1 MLCAVE
7 YLLSTVVCCR
17 CKTTCMRTPPP
28 PLLSSC
34 NKHALTPNPLSPHLL
49 LPRYT
54 SKHMERHEDD
64 CTCLDCVNARAEAGT
79 LTAERARK
87 EQAHIIHEI
96 KRAMSHKREV
106 FGQEVTKVEEL
117 FKAVDRD
124 NSGGIDREEF
134 EDLFKRLGIALSSE
148 QINNLFTSADDD
160 WSGTIEL
167 EELKLMIE
175 NAIMDDPAARD
186 KRTATTMSRFAP
198 SAAELGIAHSWT
210 TREKY
215 GE

>member
-1 MLCAVE
+1 
-7 YLLSTVVCCR
+7 
-17 CKTTCMRTPPP
+17 
-28 PLLSSC
+28 
-34 NKHALTPNPLSPHLL
+34 
-49 LPRYT
+49 
-54 SKHMERHEDD
+54 
-64 CTCLDCVNARAEAGT
+64 
-79 LTAERARK
+79 
-87 EQAHIIHEI
+87 
-96 KRAMSHKREV
+96 MSHTREV
-106 FGQEVTKVEEL
+106 FGQEVTKVEEH

-124 NSGGIDREEF
+124 SGGIDREEF

-198 SAAELGIAHSWT
+198 SAHSWT